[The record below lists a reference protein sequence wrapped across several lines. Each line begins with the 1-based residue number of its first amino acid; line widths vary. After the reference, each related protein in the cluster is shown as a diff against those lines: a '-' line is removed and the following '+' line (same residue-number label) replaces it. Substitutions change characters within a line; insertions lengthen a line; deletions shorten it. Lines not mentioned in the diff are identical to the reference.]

1 MTFSKAWE
9 PQLRVGKRCDDR
21 QSLTV
26 PSQRDKNQ
34 PMRIRQ
40 RNVAVTLVVLVLVAP
55 LQAEDRPKEQTRV
68 KDLRAWLHT
77 PNPNIPTQRSN
88 SY

>member
-26 PSQRDKNQ
+26 PSQLDKNQ
-34 PMRIRQ
+34 LMRIRQ

-55 LQAEDRPKEQTRV
+55 LHAKDRPKEQTRV
-68 KDLRAWLHT
+68 KTCAPWLHI

-88 SY
+88 SC